1 MLIPRH
7 RPKPR
12 RFQYEPRFY
21 DPSKDERLKRRL
33 HIKSN
38 TRRGKQPAFIAV
50 ALLLLLAFYI
60 YTKL

>member
-1 MLIPRH
+1 MLFPRH
-7 RPKPR
+7 RPKAR
-12 RFQYEPRFY
+12 RFHYEPRFY
-21 DPSKDERLKRRL
+21 DPTEDERLKKRL

-38 TRRGKQPAFIAV
+38 VRRGKQPAFIAV

>member
-7 RPKPR
+7 KTPPR

-21 DPSKDERLKRRL
+21 DPSEDDRMKRRMRITS
-33 HIKSN
+33 H
-38 TRRGKQPAFIAV
+38 TRRGRQPAFIVV

>member
-7 RPKPR
+7 RPKAR

-21 DPSKDERLKRRL
+21 DPSRDERMKRR
-33 HIKSN
+33 IRFKSK

-50 ALLLLLAFYI
+50 AVLLLIAFYI